1 MRNKPQVGEVWQHFK
16 GNKYT
21 VFTANAT
28 HTETGKQ
35 MVVYLRD
42 GKVWVR
48 PLEMF
53 MDTVDRIYL
62 ERANMVVSVPGCC
75 NYRFERVD

>member
-28 HTETGKQ
+28 HTENVEW